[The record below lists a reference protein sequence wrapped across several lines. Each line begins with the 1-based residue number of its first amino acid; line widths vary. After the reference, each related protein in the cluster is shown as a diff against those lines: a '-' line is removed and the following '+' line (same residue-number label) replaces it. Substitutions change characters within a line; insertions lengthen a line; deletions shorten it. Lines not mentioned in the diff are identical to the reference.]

1 MRCRVCYKKLEKKV
15 DCLIVVLKIWKE
27 EGSYLLVKVFI
38 RMLSDFYSLVRLGC
52 LILNKNI
59 DEIEDK
65 LFDILLVNV

>member
-1 MRCRVCYKKLEKKV
+1 
-15 DCLIVVLKIWKE
+15 
-27 EGSYLLVKVFI
+27 
-38 RMLSDFYSLVRLGC
+38 MLSDFYILVRLGC